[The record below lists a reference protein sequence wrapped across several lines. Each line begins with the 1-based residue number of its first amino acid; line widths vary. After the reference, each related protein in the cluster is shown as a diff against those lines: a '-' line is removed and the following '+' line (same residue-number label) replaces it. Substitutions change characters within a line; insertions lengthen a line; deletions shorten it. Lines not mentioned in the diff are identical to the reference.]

1 MNRAELLRSI
11 QIADFALIE
20 ANLFLDSHPD
30 DANALAYYGK
40 YKAML
45 DSLTEEYVEKYGP
58 LTAKQYKGWDH
69 WKWIDDPYPWFPEA
83 NR

>member
-30 DANALAYYGK
+30 DANALQYYGK
-40 YKAML
+40 YKAIL
-45 DSLTEEYVEKYGP
+45 DSLTEEYVEKYG
-58 LTAKQYKGWDH
+58 L
-69 WKWIDDPYPWFPEA
+69 
-83 NR
+83 